1 MATGGGNGWGLD
13 FYDCVINNDLARL
26 EFLVEQH
33 KVDLNAKFTEVR
45 KKNHLD
51 LSPIHLVAYK
61 GFTGMLQYL
70 HDMNCDIHLT
80 TATLRRTAFHFAV
93 LRHKMACFHKLLSFG
108 ANPDPRDTFGNSP
121 CHYAAE
127 DGACEILDVL
137 LKHPIDLNAQDITLK
152 TPLMKATR
160 NGKLSAVN
168 RLVQAGCSLNI
179 RDKNSDTALHFAA
192 RHGSEGLVSVLIEAG
207 SDLNMQNQWGHTSL
221 MEAVCYNNKNASARL
236 LKTGCNVNLREYKS
250 GDTAQH
256 VAVRK
261 NYNAI
266 VEQLLA
272 TGKVENVYNYH
283 GELAVYDA
291 VLNQKLDTIRI
302 FLYHNYDI
310 DIPIKLDYDGT
321 GGKTI
326 VKVAMDKGNFELLR
340 LLAKVGFLLSASSP
354 VAQQSSVSEYEAG
367 NRHVSQ
373 PPDACENFNQMIVSR
388 QFFVAR
394 PPTNSPQPVGRGP
407 CGGDPIGYA
416 LPANRLATQAAV
428 VVDVEHAAA
437 LQKFFSDVNK
447 VRSLKEMSRK
457 VIRKHV
463 GFGIHQKVQFL
474 YIPKTLQEYV
484 LLLDLL

>member
-1 MATGGGNGWGLD
+1 MATGSGNGWGLD

-61 GFTGMLQYL
+61 GYTGMLQYL
-70 HDMNCDIHLT
+70 YDMKCDIHLT

-108 ANPDPRDTFGNSP
+108 ANADPRDTFGNSP

-127 DGACEILDVL
+127 DGACDILDVL
-137 LKHPIDLNAQDITLK
+137 LRQRIDLNAQDITLK

-160 NGKLSAVN
+160 NGKLSAVK
-168 RLVQAGCSLNI
+168 RLVEAGCALNI

-192 RHGSEGLVSVLIEAG
+192 RHGSEGLVTVLIRAG
-207 SDLNMQNQWGHTSL
+207 SDLNMQNQWGHTPL
-221 MEAVCYNNKNASARL
+221 MEAVCYNNKDASARL
-236 LKTGCNVNLREYKS
+236 LSSGCNLNLREYKG
-250 GDTAQH
+250 GDTALH

-272 TGKVENVYNYH
+272 TGKVQNVYNYH

-291 VLNQKLDTIRI
+291 VLSQKIDTIRI
-302 FLYHNYDI
+302 FLHHNYDL
-310 DIPIKLDYDGT
+310 DVPIKLDYDGT
-321 GGKTI
+321 GGKTV

-340 LLAKVGFLLSASSP
+340 LLAKVGFLLSSSSSTNCRP
-354 VAQQSSVSEYEAG
+354 LAEWDSTQQAAAMGWELF
-367 NRHVSQ
+367 HQ
-373 PPDACENFNQMIVSR
+373 TCPLT
-388 QFFVAR
+388 R
-394 PPTNSPQPVGRGP
+394 PPTTSFPVGRAP
-407 CGGDPIGYA
+407 CGREPTA
-416 LPANRLATQAAV
+416 CSQPCPLHRATSQSPPT
-428 VVDVEHAAA
+428 VDAEHAAA
-437 LQKFFSDVNK
+437 LQRFFTEVNK

-463 GFGIHQKVQFL
+463 GFGIHYKVNFL
-474 YIPKTLQEYV
+474 CIPKSLQEYV
-484 LLLDLL
+484 LLRDLV